1 MLSEKIWLKWNLNS
15 IVWNNN
21 PYLWNEVYIMQKVM
35 EAVSGGGGGFWV
47 NPTSREQWRGIK
59 KQLIKS
65 GLSEDETKKFLD
77 IVVRVNNLENKE
89 HREYSKIEKSITI
102 EHVHNVI
109 SMVDPSAT
117 MVRVKVNRD
126 KNK

>member
-1 MLSEKIWLKWNLNS
+1 MNDKIWLKWNLNS
-15 IVWNNN
+15 IVWNDN

-35 EAVSGGGGGFWV
+35 EAVGGGGGGFWI

-89 HREYSKIEKSITI
+89 TREYSKIEKEITI
-102 EHVHNVI
+102 EHIKNVI
-109 SMVDPSAT
+109 SLVDPSVT
-117 MVRVKVNRD
+117 TVRVKFGKDR
-126 KNK
+126 NK

>member
-1 MLSEKIWLKWNLNS
+1 MTEKIWLKWNLNS
-15 IVWNNN
+15 IVWNDN

-35 EAVSGGGGGFWV
+35 EAMSGGGGGGFWV

-89 HREYSKIEKSITI
+89 HREYSKIEKEITI
-102 EHVHNVI
+102 EHVKNVI
-109 SMVDPSAT
+109 SLVDPSAT
-117 MVRVKVNRD
+117 TVRVKVGKDR
-126 KNK
+126 NK

>member
-1 MLSEKIWLKWNLNS
+1 
-15 IVWNNN
+15 
-21 PYLWNEVYIMQKVM
+21 MQKVM
-35 EAVSGGGGGFWV
+35 QHINSGGGGGFWV

-89 HREYSKIEKSITI
+89 SREYSKIEKEITI
-102 EHVHNVI
+102 EHIKNVI
-109 SMVDPSAT
+109 SLVDPSAT
-117 MVRVKVNRD
+117 TVRVKVGKDR
-126 KNK
+126 NK